1 MTEKVIFAKDLV
13 TSWLNKIKEK
23 EYSITVHPKEEN
35 GFQFPE
41 RFLRSV
47 TDSNKEWSEIS
58 QVEGKLVIKS
68 KDPIKMASLIIQIE
82 GMGYSVEE

>member
-13 TSWLNKIKEK
+13 TSWLNKIKER

-41 RFLRSV
+41 RFVRSIS
-47 TDSNKEWSEIS
+47 DMNKVWADINI
-58 QVEGKLVIKS
+58 VDGKLVIKG
-68 KDPIKMASLIIQIE
+68 KDPIKMANLILYIE
-82 GMGYSVEE
+82 GYGYSVEE

>member
-13 TSWLNKIKEK
+13 TTWLNKIKEK

-41 RFLRSV
+41 RWLRGV
-47 TDSNKEWSEIS
+47 MDNNKSWAEINM
-58 QVEGKLVIKS
+58 VEGKMVIKG
-68 KDPIKMASLIIQIE
+68 KDPIRMASLILYIE
-82 GMGYSVEE
+82 SSGYSVQE

>member
-13 TSWLNKIKEK
+13 RNWLDMIKER

-41 RFLRSV
+41 RFVRSIM
-47 TDSNKEWSEIS
+47 DNNKSWADIS
-58 QVEGKLVIKS
+58 VVEGKLVIKG
-68 KDPIKMASLIIQIE
+68 KDPIKVASLIIYIE
-82 GMGYSVEE
+82 KAGYTVEE

>member
-23 EYSITVHPKEEN
+23 EYSITVHPREEN

-47 TDSNKEWSEIS
+47 TDSNKEWAEIS